1 MKVYLLWEVRHDLVH
16 SCQRLKGIY
25 ASPEKAEAE
34 KLKLEETNVHPL
46 VEDHYGPLSGTTY
59 AVYDNEVTE

>member
-25 ASPEKAEAE
+25 LSRDKADVERVN
-34 KLKLEETNVHPL
+34 LETANVHPL
-46 VEDHYGPLSGTTY
+46 VEDHYGPLSGITY
-59 AVYDNEVTE
+59 AIFENEVTE